1 MLESVGEAPMIW
13 AVIVSLALAV
23 LSFLVND
30 VGLWTVLSGLTELG
44 IVLGLFT
51 LVCATEAFN

>member
-1 MLESVGEAPMIW
+1 MVW

-30 VGLWTVLSGLTELG
+30 VGLWTVLSALTELG
-44 IVLGLFT
+44 IVLALFA

>member
-1 MLESVGEAPMIW
+1 MMW

>member
-1 MLESVGEAPMIW
+1 MMW

-23 LSFLVND
+23 VSFLVSD
-30 VGLWTVLSGLTELG
+30 FGLWTVLSGLTELAV
-44 IVLGLFT
+44 VLGLFT

>member
-1 MLESVGEAPMIW
+1 MMW

-23 LSFLVND
+23 LSFLIND
-30 VGLWTVLSGLTELG
+30 VGLWTALSALTELAV
-44 IVLGLFT
+44 VLGLFA